1 MSDMQ
6 NVRDAQ
12 IPYEIRWAERKD
24 WKPAM
29 TMIWKT
35 FLKYDS
41 KDYTEEGIRNFFEFI
56 TDDTIY
62 RSFLI
67 GTYQMLVALDGER
80 IIGAGSIRN
89 RTHLSLL
96 FVDEEYHGQ
105 GVGSSLMNQL
115 CRYLKEEEGEGYM
128 SLKAA
133 PGAVDFYLKL
143 GFCIV
148 KPEEEISGIRVTS
161 MEKYF

>member
-1 MSDMQ
+1 MSED
-6 NVRDAQ
+6 
-12 IPYEIRWAERKD
+12 IEIRWAERED

-67 GTYQMLVALDGER
+67 GTYQMLVALDGGK
-80 IIGAGSIRN
+80 IIGAASIRN

-96 FVDEEYHGQ
+96 FVDENYHRR
-105 GVGSSLMNQL
+105 GVGSRLMNQM
-115 CRYLKEEEGEGYM
+115 CRYLKDEEGEGYM

-133 PGAVDFYLKL
+133 PVAVDFYRKL
-143 GFCIV
+143 GFQIV
-148 KPEEEISGIRVTS
+148 SPEEEISGIRVTS
-161 MEKYF
+161 MEKFF

>member
-1 MSDMQ
+1 MSDIQ
-6 NVRDAQ
+6 T
-12 IPYEIRWAERKD
+12 PYEVRWAKRDD

-35 FLKYDS
+35 FLRYDS
-41 KDYTEEGIRNFFEFI
+41 KDYTQEGIRNFFEFI
-56 TDDTIY
+56 TDDTLY
-62 RSFLI
+62 RSFLA
-67 GTYQMLVALDGER
+67 GAYQMLVALDGER

-89 RTHLSLL
+89 GTHLSLL

-105 GVGSSLMNQL
+105 GVGSCLMNQL
-115 CRYLKEEEGEGYM
+115 CKYLKEEEGEGYM

-161 MEKYF
+161 MEKFF